1 MTIFE
6 HDRVSTSRDGGAA
19 GSGSSAHSAE
29 ALVDLLNAGEP
40 YAVVFGGQG
49 GAWLENLEELVN
61 LAGFESELA
70 NLVAEADLLLEPVAR
85 ELVVVRPIGFEPLR
99 WVRALAA
106 GEPVPTPTQ
115 LTVTAISGP
124 GILLTQMAAI
134 RALTRQGLDLTGRPP
149 VAVAGHSQGI
159 VACESLRTGG
169 TRDAALL
176 ATSQIIGA
184 AGSLMSRRRG
194 MVGRGDKSPMLSV
207 SNADPDRI
215 AELLEEFAQDVR
227 TVAAPTLSIRNGR
240 RAAVITGTPEQLAR
254 FELYCTKITE
264 KEEAE
269 RKNKLRGGAVFRP
282 VFHQVNVEVGFHTP
296 RLADGIALVDRWAA
310 EIGVDTEFAHAAT
323 ESIFIEPVD
332 WVSEVERIDAAGAR
346 WIVDL
351 GPSDVAT
358 RLTAPVIRG
367 LGIGIVP
374 AATRGGHRSMF
385 TPGAI
390 PAVDPA
396 WSTYAPTVVTLPD
409 GSVKLSTKFTRLTG
423 RSPILLAG
431 MTPTTVDAKIVAAAA
446 NAGHWAELAGG
457 GQVTE
462 QIFADRIAELS
473 TLLEPGRAVQF
484 NSLFLDPYLWKLQLG
499 GKRLVQKAR
508 QAGAPIDGVIVSAGI
523 PDLEDAVALIEEL
536 NTAGITHVVFK
547 PGTVEQIKAVIKIA
561 AEVPDRQV
569 IVHIEGGRAGGHHSW
584 EDLDDLLLATYADVR
599 RQANITLC
607 VGGGIGT
614 PQRSTQYLTGRWS
627 IPFGFPLMPVD
638 GILVGTAAMATLEA
652 TTSPAVKQLLVETTG
667 TDQWVGAGKA
677 QGGMASGRSQLGA
690 DIHEID
696 NAASRCGRLLDE
708 VAGDADA
715 VAARRDEI
723 IAAMA
728 VTAKPYFG
736 DCGEMTYEQWL
747 RRYLD
752 LAIGAGD
759 SNADTKKPDS
769 PWLDISWRDRFV
781 QMLQRAEARLNE
793 HDAGPIETL
802 FTDEALLERPQDAVQ
817 ALLSRYP
824 SAAEVALHPADVP
837 FFVGLCKTL
846 GKPVNFV
853 PVIDKD
859 VRRWWRSDSLWQ
871 AHDAR
876 YPADQVCV
884 IPGTAAVAGITR
896 VDEPV
901 GELLDRFEQAA
912 IDEVLAATADSDDRP
927 LAVMS
932 RRHGRVDVTG
942 PLGAVLDAPD
952 VLWAGRLTTNPVHRI
967 GSPDGWQV
975 HRNPGHENISATN
988 PSTGARLEVVGETVV
1003 LSVPLSDTW
1012 VDIPFTLP
1020 SSTADGGAPVVST
1033 EDASTAMRSVLAIAA
1048 GVGGPDDLAEV
1059 VVGDGTQRTTVT
1071 VEWDPERVADHTGI
1085 TATFGAPLA
1094 PTLTVVPDA
1103 LVGLCWP
1110 AVFSV
1115 IGSAA
1120 TVADFPVVEGL
1131 LSLVHLDHAAHVLV
1145 PLPLQPTELTVTA
1158 TASAAYD
1165 TEIGRVV
1172 PVAVSIADAD
1182 GTVLATLGERFAIR
1196 GRNGSAELSDPV
1208 RAGGAVSDNATDT
1221 PRRRRRDVV
1230 VNAPVDMRAFAVVSG
1245 DHNPIHTDRSAA
1257 LLAGLESPIVHG
1269 MWLSAAAQHVVTAT
1283 DGSPVPPA
1291 KLVGWTARFLGMV
1304 LPGDE
1309 VEFRVDRVGIDQG
1322 AEVVEV
1328 AARVGAELKMSATA
1342 RLTAPKTVYAFPGQ
1356 GIQHKGMGMEVRAR
1370 SKAARK
1376 VWDSADKFTR
1386 RTLGFSVL
1394 HVVRDNPTNLIASGV
1409 HYQHPEGVLYLTQF
1423 TQVAMATVAAA
1434 QVAEMRE
1441 QGAFVEGAIACGH
1454 SVGEY
1459 TALACVSGVYE
1470 LEALLEVVFH
1480 RGSKMH
1486 DIVPRDEF
1494 GRSNYRLAAIRPSQ
1508 IDLDDDDVPA
1518 FVAEIAEQTGEF
1530 LQIVNYN
1537 LRGSQYAIAG
1547 TVRGLEALEAEVDR
1561 RREITGGKRSFILV
1575 PGIDVPFHSSV
1586 LRVGVDDFR
1595 RSLQRV
1601 MPQDADPTLLL
1612 GRYIPNLVPKPFSI
1626 EREFIQEIRDL
1637 VPAEPLDEV
1646 LADYDT
1652 WRNERPAE
1660 LCRRVIIELLAWQF
1674 ASPVRWIET
1683 QDLLFIEE
1691 AAGGLGVER
1700 FVEIGVKSAPTVAG
1714 LASNTLKLPEYS
1726 HSTVEVLNSE
1736 RDSAVLF
1743 ATDTDPEPE
1752 DVVLGEA
1759 PAASAAVP
1767 AESVGPVSAGA
1778 APAVAPGG
1786 APVPAVAPG
1795 GAPVPAVAPGG
1806 APVPAVAPGGAPRPA
1821 DIAFDA
1827 ADATVAL
1834 IALSTK
1840 MGLDQIETLDSIES
1854 ITDGASSRRNQLL
1867 VDLGSELNLGAIDG
1881 VAEADLGALKGQV
1894 TKLARTYK
1902 PFGPVLSDA
1911 INDQLRTVLGPS
1923 GKRPAYI
1930 AERISKTWELGAGW
1944 VKHVTA
1950 EVALGTREG
1959 SSVRG
1964 GALGGLHDGAL
1975 ADAASVD
1982 RVIDAAVAAVAAR
1995 KGVAVSLPSS
2005 GAAAGG
2011 VVDSAALTEFAEKL
2025 TGNNGVLAA
2034 SARLVLAQLGLD
2046 APVGVTEAS
2055 TDAALIDLVTTELGS
2070 DWPRLVAPVFDARKA
2085 VVLDDR
2091 WASAR
2096 EDLVKLWLAD
2106 EDEIDADWQHLSE
2119 RFEGAG
2125 HVVAT
2130 QADWWQ
2136 GKALAAG
2143 RNVHASLFGR
2153 ITAGAENPGKGR
2165 YCDEVA
2171 VVTGASKGSIAAS
2184 VAGQLL
2190 EGGATVIATTS
2201 RLDDERLDFYKTLYR
2216 DNARFGATLWVV
2228 PANMASYSDIDALIE
2243 WVSSEQTENLGP
2255 KSIHIKDAQTPTL
2268 LFPFAAPR
2276 VSGDLL
2282 EAGSRSEMEMKV
2294 LLWAV
2299 QRLIAGL
2306 SAIGAERDI
2315 ASRLHVVLP
2324 GSPNRGMFGGDGAYG
2339 ESKSALDALVNRWS
2353 AESSWAERV
2362 SVAHALIGWTKGT
2375 GLMGHNDAIVGAV
2388 EEAGVITYTTAE
2400 MAAMLL
2406 ALCTPEAKVEAAAK
2420 PVQVDLTGGLGDIQ
2434 LDMAE
2439 LAAKAR
2445 EEMLEESGS
2454 PVSDGEVEDDTIA
2467 ALPSPPLGYRGAPP
2481 PAWADLD
2488 VDPADLVVIV
2498 GGAELGPY
2506 GSSRTRFE
2514 MEVDNE
2520 LSAAGVLE
2528 LAWTMGLV
2536 KWEEDPQPGWYDTAT
2551 GELVP
2556 EAELVERY
2564 HDTVVQRCGIREFV
2578 GDGAIEPDHGAPLLV
2593 SVFLDRD
2600 FSFVVSSESDARAF
2614 VEFDP
2619 EHTVARPLPDSADW
2633 EVIRKA
2639 GTEIRVPRKNRL
2651 TRTVG
2656 AQIPT
2661 GFDPTVWGISQD
2673 MANAVDRVA
2682 LWNIV
2687 ATVDAFLSAGFTPAE
2702 LMRWVHPSLVASTQ
2716 GTGMGGMTSMQT
2728 MFHGN
2733 LLGRA
2738 KPNDILQEV
2747 LPNVVAAHV
2756 MQSYVGGYGAMV
2768 HPVGACATA
2777 AVSVEEGVDKI
2788 RLGKAELVV
2797 AGGFDDLTLDAIIG
2811 FGDMAATA
2819 DTEVMRAK
2827 GISDAKFSRA
2837 NDRRRLGF
2845 LEAQG
2850 GGTLL
2855 LARGDL
2861 AAKMGLPVLAVIG
2874 YAQSFADGVHTSIPA
2889 PGLGA
2894 LGAGR
2899 GGRDS
2904 VLARSLGRLGVG
2916 PDDIA
2921 VISKHD
2927 TSTLANDPN
2936 ETELHERLADS
2947 MGRSAGAPLFIVSQ
2961 KTLTGHAK
2969 GGAAVFQI
2977 MGLCQMLRD
2986 GVIPPNRSLD
2996 CVDDEM
3002 ATSGHFVW
3010 ARETLRLGEQFP
3022 LKAGLV
3028 TSLGFGH
3035 VSGLIA
3041 LVHPQAFLATLDPA
3055 QRDEY
3060 VARSRARI
3068 LFGQRRIASAIA
3080 GGRPLYERP
3089 GGRRF
3094 DADKPEKTQEAAML
3108 LNADS
3113 RLGAQNIY
3121 LR

>member
-1 MTIFE
+1 MTIYE
-6 HDRVSTSRDGGAA
+6 HDRVSTGRDGEPGTK
-19 GSGSSAHSAE
+19 STH
-29 ALVDLLNAGEP
+29 ALVDRLTAGEP
-40 YAVVFGGQG
+40 YAVAFGGQG
-49 GAWLENLEELVN
+49 SAWLETLEELVSST
-61 LAGFESELA
+61 GIESELA
-70 NLVAEADLLLEPVAR
+70 TLAGEAKLLLEPVAN
-85 ELVVVRPIGFEPLR
+85 ELVVVRPIGFEPLA

-106 GEPVPTPTQ
+106 EEAAPSAKQ
-115 LTVTAISGP
+115 LTSAAVSVP
-124 GILLTQMAAI
+124 GVLLTQIAAV
-134 RALTRQGLDLTGRPP
+134 RALARQGMDLFENPP
-149 VAVAGHSQGI
+149 VAVAGHSQG
-159 VACESLRTGG
+159 VLAVEALRAGG
-169 TRDAALL
+169 AKDVELL
-176 ATSQIIGA
+176 ALAQLIGA
-184 AGSLMSRRRG
+184 AGTLVARRRG
-194 MVGRGDKSPMLSV
+194 ITVLGDRPPMVSV
-207 SNADPDRI
+207 TGADPERI
-215 AELLEEFAQDVR
+215 HDLLEEFSADVR
-227 TVAAPTLSIRNGR
+227 TVLPPVLSIRNGR
-240 RAAVITGTPEQLAR
+240 RSVVITGTPEQLSR
-254 FELYCTKITE
+254 FELYCSQISE

-269 RKNKLRGGAVFRP
+269 RKNKLRGGAVFSP
-282 VFHQVNVEVGFHTP
+282 VFEPVQVEVGFHTP
-296 RLADGIALVDRWAA
+296 RLSDGVDIVGRWAGA
-310 EIGVDTEFAHAAT
+310 IGLDVALAREMTEA
-323 ESIFIEPVD
+323 ILVRQVD
-332 WVSEVERIDAAGAR
+332 WVDEVTELHEAGAR
-346 WIVDL
+346 WILDL
-351 GPSDVAT
+351 GPGDILT

-374 AATRGGHRSMF
+374 AATRGGQRNLF
-385 TPGAI
+385 TVGAV
-390 PAVDPA
+390 PEVARP
-396 WSTYAPTVVTLPD
+396 WSSYAPTTVTLPD

-462 QIFADRIAELS
+462 PIFNDRIEEL
-473 TLLEPGRAVQF
+473 TQLLEPGRAVQF
-484 NSLFLDPYLWKLQLG
+484 NSLFLDPYLWKLQVG

-508 QAGAPIDGVIVSAGI
+508 QAGAPIDGLVVTAGI
-523 PDLEDAVALIEEL
+523 PDLEEAVDLIDEL
-536 NTAGITHVVFK
+536 NGIGISHVVFK
-547 PGTVEQIKAVIKIA
+547 PGTVEQIRSVIRIA
-561 AEVPDRQV
+561 TEVSAKPV

-584 EDLDDLLLATYADVR
+584 EDLDDLLLATYSELRAR
-599 RQANITLC
+599 ANITIC

-614 PQRSTQYLTGRWS
+614 PQRAAEYLSGRWS
-627 IPFGFPLMPVD
+627 LEYGFPAMPVD

-652 TTSPAVKQLLVETTG
+652 TTSPSVKQMLVDTTG
-667 TDQWVGAGKA
+667 TDHWVGAGRA

-696 NAASRCGRLLDE
+696 NAASRCGRLLDD

-728 VTAKPYFG
+728 ATAKPYFG
-736 DCGEMTYEQWL
+736 DVADMTYAQWL
-747 RRYLD
+747 RRYVE
-752 LAIGAGD
+752 LAIGDGD
-759 SNADTKKPDS
+759 STADTRTAGS
-769 PWLDISWRDRFV
+769 PWLDITWRDRFE
-781 QMLQRAEARLNE
+781 QMLQRAEARL
-793 HDAGPIETL
+793 HPADHGPIATAFSGSTGSE
-802 FTDEALLERPQDAVQ
+802 LLEDPDRAIEE
-817 ALLSRYP
+817 LLRRYP
-824 SAAEVALHPADVP
+824 DAETIALHPADVP
-837 FFVGLCKTL
+837 FFVQLCKVP

-876 YPADQVCV
+876 YSADQVCI
-884 IPGTAAVAGITR
+884 IPGTQAVAGITR

-912 IDEVLAATADSDDRP
+912 VDEVMASDGRPQPVATRRQGRP
-927 LAVMS
+927 
-932 RRHGRVDVTG
+932 DVTG
-942 PLGAVLDAPD
+942 PLAVVLDASD
-952 VLWAGRLTTNPVHRI
+952 VLWAGRTAINPVHRI
-967 GSPDGWQV
+967 AAPKDWQV
-975 HRNPGHENISATN
+975 RDENRTATHA
-988 PSTGARLEVVGETVV
+988 STGARLEVAGDDRVV
-1003 LSVPLSDTW
+1003 LSVPLSGTW
-1012 VDIPFTLP
+1012 IQIAFTLTDVIP
-1020 SSTADGGAPVVST
+1020 SGGAPLVT
-1033 EDASTAMRSVLAIAA
+1033 TDDAAAAMRAVLAIAA
-1048 GVGGPDDLAEV
+1048 GVDGPEALPPV
-1059 VVGDGTQRTTVT
+1059 QDGTTTVT
-1071 VEWDPERVADHTGI
+1071 VEWDPELVADHTGV

-1103 LVGLCWP
+1103 LVGRCWP
-1110 AVFSV
+1110 AVFAA

-1120 TVADFPVVEGL
+1120 TDAGFPVVEGL
-1131 LSLVHLDHAAHVLV
+1131 LSLVHLDHAAHLTAA
-1145 PLPLQPTELTVTA
+1145 LPKERAELTVTA
-1158 TASAAYD
+1158 TAATATD
-1165 TEIGRVV
+1165 TEVGRVV
-1172 PVAVSIADAD
+1172 PVSVTVTAPD
-1182 GTVLATLGERFAIR
+1182 GTVVATLEERFAIR
-1196 GRNGSAELSDPV
+1196 GRNGAAELTDPL

-1221 PRRRRRDVV
+1221 PRRRRRDVTV
-1230 VNAPVDMRAFAVVSG
+1230 GAPVDMRPFAVVSG
-1245 DHNPIHTDRSAA
+1245 DHNPIHTDRAAA

-1283 DGSPVPPA
+1283 DGKAVPPA
-1291 KLVGWTARFLGMV
+1291 RLIGWTARFLGMV

-1309 VEFRVDRVGIDQG
+1309 IEFRVDRVGIDVG
-1322 AEVVEV
+1322 AEVLEV
-1328 AARVGAELKMSATA
+1328 TAKVDNTLVMSATA
-1342 RLTAPKTVYAFPGQ
+1342 RLAAPKTVYAFPGQ

-1386 RTLGFSVL
+1386 ETLGFSVL
-1394 HVVRDNPTNLIASGV
+1394 HVVRDNPTSLIASGV

-1486 DIVPRDEF
+1486 DIVPRDEQ

-1508 IDLDDDDVPA
+1508 IDLPDADVKD
-1518 FVAEIAEQTGEF
+1518 FVAEIAERTGEF
-1530 LQIVNYN
+1530 LQIVNFN

-1547 TVRGLEALEAEVDR
+1547 TVRGLEVLEEEVEK
-1561 RREITGGKRSFILV
+1561 RREISGGKRSFILV

-1586 LRVGVDDFR
+1586 LRVGVADFR
-1595 RSLQRV
+1595 RSLERV
-1601 MPQDADPTLLL
+1601 MPRDADPELLI
-1612 GRYIPNLVPKPFSI
+1612 GKYIPNLVPRPFTLD
-1626 EREFIQEIRDL
+1626 RDFVQEIRDL
-1637 VPAEPLDEV
+1637 VPAEPLDEI

-1652 WRNERPAE
+1652 WRNEKPRE
-1660 LCRRVIIELLAWQF
+1660 LCRKVVIELLAWQF

-1714 LASNTLKLPEYS
+1714 LATNTLKLPEYS

-1736 RDSAVLF
+1736 RDAAVLF
-1743 ATDTDPEPE
+1743 ATDEDPIEDPVADAEPE
-1752 DVVLGEA
+1752 APSA
-1759 PAASAAVP
+1759 PAAESAP
-1767 AESVGPVSAGA
+1767 A
-1778 APAVAPGG
+1778 APAAAAPAAPSGG
-1786 APVPAVAPG
+1786 
-1795 GAPVPAVAPGG
+1795 
-1806 APVPAVAPGGAPRPA
+1806 PRP
-1821 DIAFDA
+1821 DDVPFDA

-1834 IALSTK
+1834 IALSAK
-1840 MGLDQIETLDSIES
+1840 MRLDQIEALDSIES

-1881 VAEADLGALKGQV
+1881 AAEADLGALKGQV
-1894 TKLARTYK
+1894 SKLARTYK
-1902 PFGPVLSDA
+1902 PFGPVLTDA
-1911 INDQLRTVLGPS
+1911 INDQLRTVFGPS

-1930 AERISKTWELGAGW
+1930 GERVTKSWELGAGW
-1944 VKHVTA
+1944 VKHVTV

-1964 GALGGLHDGAL
+1964 GSLGGLHDGAL

-1982 RVIDAAVAAVAAR
+1982 KVIDSAVSAVAAR
-1995 KGVAVSLPSS
+1995 RGVAVSLPSA
-2005 GAAAGG
+2005 GGGGGG
-2011 VVDSAALTEFAEKL
+2011 VVDSAALTEFAEQV
-2025 TGNNGVLAA
+2025 TGPDGVLASA
-2034 SARLVLAQLGLD
+2034 ARLVLGQLGLD
-2046 APVGVTEAS
+2046 VAVTPPESA
-2055 TDAALIDLVTTELGS
+2055 TDAELIDLVTAELGS
-2070 DWPRLVAPVFDARKA
+2070 DWPRLVAPAFDARKA
-2085 VVLDDR
+2085 VVFDDR

-2096 EDLVKLWLAD
+2096 EDLVKIWLAD
-2106 EDEIDADWQHLSE
+2106 ENDVDADWPHLSE

-2130 QADWWQ
+2130 QANWWQ

-2153 ITAGAENPGKGR
+2153 IAAGAENPGRGR
-2165 YCDEVA
+2165 YSDEVA

-2184 VAGQLL
+2184 VVGQLL
-2190 EGGATVIATTS
+2190 DGGATVIATTS
-2201 RLDDERLDFYKTLYR
+2201 RLDDARLEFYKALYR
-2216 DNARFGATLWVV
+2216 DHARFGATLWVV
-2228 PANMASYSDIDALIE
+2228 PANMASYADIDALVK
-2243 WVSSEQTENLGP
+2243 WVGSEQSENLGP
-2255 KSIHIKDAQTPTL
+2255 QSIHVKDAQTPTL

-2276 VSGDLL
+2276 VAGDMS

-2299 QRLIAGL
+2299 QRLIGGL
-2306 SAIGAERDI
+2306 SSIGAERDI

-2339 ESKSALDALVNRWS
+2339 ESKSALDALVTRWN
-2353 AESSWAERV
+2353 AESSWAQRV
-2362 SVAHALIGWTKGT
+2362 SLAHALIGWTKGT

-2388 EEAGVITYTTAE
+2388 EEAGVTTYTTAE

-2406 ALCTPEAKVEAAAK
+2406 ALCDIESKVAAARQ
-2420 PVQVDLTGGLGDIQ
+2420 PIQADLTGGLGDVE
-2434 LDMAE
+2434 LDMAA

-2445 EEMLEESGS
+2445 EEMAGNAEDTA
-2454 PVSDGEVEDDTIA
+2454 DGPEPGTIA
-2467 ALPSPPLGYRGAPP
+2467 ALPSPPRGHSPAPAP
-2481 PAWADLD
+2481 EWADID

-2514 MEVDNE
+2514 MEVGNE

-2528 LAWTMGLV
+2528 LAWTTGMLT
-2536 KWEEDPQPGWYDTAT
+2536 WEDDPRPGWYDTAS
-2551 GELVP
+2551 GDLVP
-2556 EAELVERY
+2556 EEELVERY
-2564 HDTVVQRCGIREFV
+2564 HDAVVERCGIREFV
-2578 GDGAIEPDHGAPLLV
+2578 DDGAIDPDHASPLLV
-2593 SVFLDRD
+2593 SVFLDKD
-2600 FSFVVSSESDARAF
+2600 FSFVVSSEEEARAF
-2614 VEFDP
+2614 VEVDP
-2619 EHTVARPLPDSADW
+2619 EHTVVRPVPDSGDW
-2633 EVIRKA
+2633 QVTRKA
-2639 GTEIRVPRKNRL
+2639 GTEVRVPRKTKL
-2651 TRTVG
+2651 SRTVG

-2661 GFDPTVWGISQD
+2661 GFDPTVWGITPD
-2673 MANAVDRVA
+2673 MANSIDRVA

-2687 ATVDAFLSAGFTPAE
+2687 ATVDAFLSAGFTPTE

-2728 MFHGN
+2728 MYHGN
-2733 LLGRA
+2733 LLGRS

-2756 MQSYVGGYGAMV
+2756 VQSYIGSYGAMI

-2777 AVSVEEGVDKI
+2777 AVSVEEGMDKI
-2788 RLGKAELVV
+2788 RLGKAEFVV
-2797 AGGFDDLTLDAIIG
+2797 AGGFDDMTLEAVIG

-2819 DTEVMRAK
+2819 DTSMMRAK
-2827 GISDAKFSRA
+2827 GISDGKFSRA

-2845 LEAQG
+2845 VEAQG
-2850 GGTLL
+2850 GGTIL

-2861 AAKMGLPVLAVIG
+2861 AVKMGLPVLAVVG

-2899 GGRDS
+2899 GGKDS
-2904 VLARSLGRLGVG
+2904 VLARSLAKLGVG
-2916 PDDIA
+2916 ADDIS
-2921 VISKHD
+2921 VIYKHD

-2947 MGRSAGAPLFIVSQ
+2947 MGRSEGAPLFIVSQ
-2961 KTLTGHAK
+2961 KTLTGHSK
-2969 GGAAVFQI
+2969 GGAAVFQM
-2977 MGLCQMLRD
+2977 MGLCQVLRD

-3010 ARETLRLGEQFP
+3010 PRETLRMGEKFP

-3041 LVHPQAFLATLDPA
+3041 LVHPQAFLASLDPE
-3055 QRDEY
+3055 QREDY
-3060 VARSRARI
+3060 VRRAEQRT
-3068 LFGQRRIASAIA
+3068 LAGQRRLASAIA
-3080 GGRPLYERP
+3080 GGRPMYEKP
-3089 GGRRF
+3089 ADRRF
-3094 DADKPEKTQEAAML
+3094 GHDAPEKRQEAAML
-3108 LNADS
+3108 LDAAA
-3113 RLGAQNIY
+3113 RLGEDGVY
-3121 LR
+3121 VR